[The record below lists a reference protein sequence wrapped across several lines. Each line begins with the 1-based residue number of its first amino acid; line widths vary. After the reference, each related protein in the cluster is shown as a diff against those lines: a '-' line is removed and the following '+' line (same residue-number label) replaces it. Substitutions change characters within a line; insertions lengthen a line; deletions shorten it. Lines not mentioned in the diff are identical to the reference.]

1 MITPSPG
8 GGGGMITPNPGG
20 GGGIITPGATPI
32 DPAIA
37 VLKPT
42 ALVKA
47 NNAKPQTTTHLF
59 IELSETGFPSQGVYC
74 GLVPVNRENSGCV
87 S

>member
-1 MITPSPG
+1 
-8 GGGGMITPNPGG
+8 MITPNPGG

-42 ALVKA
+42 ALVKT
-47 NNAKPQTTTHLF
+47 NNAKPHTTIHLF
-59 IELSETGFPSQGVYC
+59 MESL
-74 GLVPVNRENSGCV
+74 
-87 S
+87 